1 MKFFR
6 KLAITIAAVLIVVV
20 VFTFVSGNATN
31 MLQSMINW
39 VAGLFGTT
47 GPVLFT

>member
-6 KLAITIAAVLIVVV
+6 KLAITIAGVLIVVV
-20 VFTFVSGNATN
+20 VFTFVSGNATA
-31 MLQSMINW
+31 MLQSGIDW